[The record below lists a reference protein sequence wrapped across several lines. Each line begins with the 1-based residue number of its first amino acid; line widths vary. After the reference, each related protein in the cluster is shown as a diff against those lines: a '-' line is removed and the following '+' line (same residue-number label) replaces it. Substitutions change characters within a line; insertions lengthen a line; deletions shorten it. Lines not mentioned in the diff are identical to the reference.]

1 MEDKSGDGEDA
12 DDMKYVKKYEG
23 ERDWILKG

>member
-23 ERDWILKG
+23 ERD